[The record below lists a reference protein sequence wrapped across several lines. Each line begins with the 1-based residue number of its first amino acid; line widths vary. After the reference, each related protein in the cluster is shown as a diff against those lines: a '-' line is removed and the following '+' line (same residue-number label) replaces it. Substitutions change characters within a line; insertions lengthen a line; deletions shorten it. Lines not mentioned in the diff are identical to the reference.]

1 MQLSMVCMP
10 VSPALENWRQE
21 DHGSKSACLP
31 HLITYVVC
39 VFHLIR
45 VISLSTLSH
54 VHTLLTI
61 GRARSRQWAVGSVLQ
76 VHTAVY
82 PVYTGTGAHRS
93 VSSVH
98 RDVCIPQCM
107 CPVYTG
113 TGAHPSVCIQCTQ
126 GQAGVPVPLHT
137 LAHEVSLF
145 SCRS

>member
-1 MQLSMVCMP
+1 MVYMP
-10 VSPALENWRQE
+10 VSTALENWRQE

-82 PVYTGTGAHRS
+82 PVYTAVYPVYIGMCAYHSVCVQCTQGLVHTPVC

-98 RDVCIPQCM
+98 RDRQGCLFLSTHWHMRSLCFPA
-107 CPVYTG
+107 
-113 TGAHPSVCIQCTQ
+113 GADAV
-126 GQAGVPVPLHT
+126 L
-137 LAHEVSLF
+137 LN
-145 SCRS
+145 